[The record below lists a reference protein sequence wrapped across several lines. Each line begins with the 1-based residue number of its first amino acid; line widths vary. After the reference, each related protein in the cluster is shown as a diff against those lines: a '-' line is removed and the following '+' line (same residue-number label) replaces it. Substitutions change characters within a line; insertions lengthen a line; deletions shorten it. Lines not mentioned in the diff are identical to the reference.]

1 MKKQSVGASDW
12 QGKHVL
18 FVEDI
23 IDTGFTMQALLADA
37 KEKVIARVL
46 LLNNPSHVLK
56 TYCYSFCVRVPRE

>member
-46 LLNNPSHVLK
+46 LLNNPSQVL
-56 TYCYSFCVRVPRE
+56 